1 MAYGKPGDKTP
12 WALYIGGGL
21 LVAAVVTLI
30 IVRETGK
37 DGTDDDGGS
46 ADAGDAVALEIP
58 DAGQYADPPADGV
71 WDTEPLTEE
80 TYVQVT
86 AESTCRAQRFQ
97 GPPEQLGVE
106 MNRIYY
112 HYKTSPEDIAAFAY
126 DINSDDLRAIEVG
139 ERIATAI
146 ERCP

>member
-12 WALYIGGGL
+12 WALYIGGGALAVAVITL
-21 LVAAVVTLI
+21 L
-30 IVRETGK
+30 IVRGTGG
-37 DGTDDDGGS
+37 DGTADDGGS
-46 ADAGDAVALEIP
+46 AEGEDGVALEIP
-58 DAGQYADPPADGV
+58 DAGEYPDPPADGV
-71 WDTEPLTEE
+71 WDTKPLSEE

-97 GPPEQLGVE
+97 GPPEDLVVE
-106 MNRIYY
+106 MNRIYH
-112 HYKTSPEDIAAFAY
+112 HYETTAEDVAWYAADLNA
-126 DINSDDLRAIEVG
+126 DDGRAIDIG